1 MESSRLS
8 IDVKT
13 TGLLVFDL
21 YESARESIESRGI
34 LEPVLRLIAGC
45 RERDVPIFFTRP
57 VHRADGSDLA
67 QTLPD
72 MDRDH
77 RYYGSDL
84 PYSRLPH
91 VAADSPGS
99 MPLRE
104 FNIGPDDYDI
114 AKHRWSAFYGT
125 ALDLSL
131 RTRNIDTILV
141 VGGTTHI
148 GVASSVYSARDL
160 DYQIV
165 VVRDGCHG
173 TPGELASLL
182 DDIFPQICHVR
193 TVDEVLEGFEDAEF

>member
-1 MESSRLS
+1 MGSSRLA

-34 LEPVLRLIAGC
+34 LGPVLRLVSGC

-67 QTLPD
+67 QTVSD
-72 MDRDH
+72 MDREH
-77 RYYGSDL
+77 RYYGSDF
-84 PYSRLPH
+84 PYPRLPH
-91 VAADSPGS
+91 VEANSPDS
-99 MPLRE
+99 MPLHE
-104 FNIGPDDYDI
+104 FNMGPADYDI
-114 AKHRWSAFYGT
+114 TKHRWSAFHGT

-131 RTRNIDTILV
+131 RARNIDTILV

-160 DYQIV
+160 DYQIIV
-165 VVRDGCHG
+165 ARDGCHG
-173 TPGELASLL
+173 TPSELTSLL

-193 TVDEVLEGFEDAEF
+193 TVDEVLDSFSSTES

>member
-1 MESSRLS
+1 MESSRLD
-8 IDVKT
+8 IDVRS

-21 YESARESIESRGI
+21 YETARESIERRGI
-34 LEPVLRLIAGC
+34 LEPVLRLVAGC
-45 RERDVPIFFTRP
+45 RERGVPIFFTRP
-57 VHRADGSDLA
+57 AHRADGSDLA
-67 QTLPD
+67 QTIPD

-77 RYYGSDL
+77 RYYGGDF
-84 PYSRLPH
+84 PYPRLPH
-91 VAADSPGS
+91 VSADSPDS

-104 FNIGPDDYDI
+104 FKLGPADYVI
-114 AKHRWSAFYGT
+114 TKHRWSAFHGT

-131 RTRNIDTILV
+131 RSRKINTILV

-173 TPGELASLL
+173 TPNELASLL

-193 TVDEVLEGFEDAEF
+193 TVDEVLESLQGVSS

>member
-1 MESSRLS
+1 MDSLPLA
-8 IDVKT
+8 IDVKS

-45 RERDVPIFFTRP
+45 RARDVPIFFTRP
-57 VHRADGSDLA
+57 AHRADGSDLA
-67 QTLPD
+67 RTVPD

-84 PYSRLPH
+84 QYPRLPH
-91 VAADSPGS
+91 LEVDSPDS

-104 FNIGPDDYDI
+104 FNLGPADYDI
-114 AKHRWSAFYGT
+114 TKHRWSAFHGT

-131 RTRNIDTILV
+131 RSRRIDTILV

-173 TPGELASLL
+173 TPSELSSLL

-193 TVDEVLEGFEDAEF
+193 TVDQVLESLRDVSL